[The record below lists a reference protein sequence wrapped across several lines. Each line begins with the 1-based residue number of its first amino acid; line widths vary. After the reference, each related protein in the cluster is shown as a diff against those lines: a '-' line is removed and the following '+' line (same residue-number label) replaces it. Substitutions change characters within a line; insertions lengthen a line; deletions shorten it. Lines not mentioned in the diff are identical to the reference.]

1 MENSTFLRMTEVL
14 RDATLRLATDFKQ
27 QAPAHRLRN
36 MDQDARDSIERLV
49 ENKNTVLVVGEVKS
63 GKSSFINAIIGKK
76 LLPVEDEV
84 ATGQAIMIRNRTQK
98 EFRLVFTDNSTKKIS
113 ENELVTYASQK
124 SVNENGGIIT
134 FGGKELSHIE
144 VDYPAVF
151 LPPNLTL
158 VDTPGAGA
166 LISYHIEITHRFI
179 QEADAVIFVMD
190 AYKPVLQNDLNLI
203 EEILQ
208 YTPHIFFIQT
218 KIDIIDEWEAVR
230 ERNQELL
237 KKHLGNHFKQSPQVW
252 PISNSRLLKAGQSD
266 NTIKAERYLTISRFK
281 ELEKELKRFLYFVS
295 GLSKTFEV
303 LYTLK
308 SYGNNLAAILNGRY
322 NTLSNQSAVEIRQKL
337 NELNQKKKLIKTNW
351 GLEGQ
356 GTKEAISQMKSYL
369 SSCKQDFWQLFEKS
383 GKTYTTI
390 AVTIEQ
396 IDSLKEG
403 RSLSKRL
410 PEEISRIFMGESDR
424 FFNEIHTKL
433 NQDYQ
438 EIARWLSQKVAPYD
452 NDREEDISDLLE
464 DIFKSPT
471 DALRASFKKN
481 WAQNIKTSVQ
491 KAIGTLFLST
501 VAMAKIVDGIFRSA
515 KRLER
520 VKQDLL
526 NTTHNSLL
534 EMRVKCKDIDPQ
546 NDRELSSL
554 ENYFISLMKNWEERL
569 HQLLQSRKAEL
580 DEEIKR
586 LENQVNSTKDHLE
599 KELQSASDALRS
611 WQVLEGITDQLLLKC
626 NEIIQEMIDKEY

>member
-1 MENSTFLRMTEVL
+1 METSTFLRMTEVL
-14 RDATLRLATDFKQ
+14 RDAALRLATDFKQ
-27 QAPAHRLRN
+27 QAPAHKLRD
-36 MDQDARDSIERLV
+36 MDQDAIASIERLV

-63 GKSSFINAIIGKK
+63 GKSSFINAIMGKK

-113 ENELVTYASQK
+113 ENELVRYASQK
-124 SVNENGGIIT
+124 AVNENGGIIT
-134 FGGKELSHIE
+134 LGGKELSHIE
-144 VDYPAVF
+144 VDYPALF

-158 VDTPGAGA
+158 VDTPGAGT
-166 LISYHIEITHRFI
+166 LISYHIEITQRFI
-179 QEADAVIFVMD
+179 PEADAVIFVMD
-190 AYKPVLQNDLNLI
+190 AYKPILQNDLNFI
-203 EEILQ
+203 EEILH

-218 KIDIIDEWEAVR
+218 KIDIIDEWEAVL

-252 PISNSRLLKAGQSD
+252 PISNTQLFKAGQSD
-266 NTIKAERYLTISRFK
+266 NKIKAERYLRISRFK
-281 ELEKELKRFLYFVS
+281 ELEKELERFLYFVS
-295 GLSKTFEV
+295 GLAKTFEV
-303 LYTLK
+303 LYALK
-308 SYGNNLAAILNGRY
+308 SYGNDLSAILKGRY
-322 NTLSNQSAVEIRQKL
+322 KTLSSQSAVEIRQKL

-356 GTKEAISQMKSYL
+356 GTKEAISQMKRYL

-390 AVTIEQ
+390 AAMIEQ

-410 PEEISRIFMGESDR
+410 PENISRIFMAESDR
-424 FFNEIHTKL
+424 FFNEIHAKL

-438 EIARWLSQKVAPYD
+438 EIARWLSQKVAPYA
-452 NDREEDISDLLE
+452 NDQKEDISHLLE
-464 DIFKSPT
+464 DIFKSPA
-471 DALRASFKKN
+471 DALRATFKKN

-501 VAMAKIVDGIFRSA
+501 LAMAKIVDGIFRSN

-520 VKQDLL
+520 VKADLL
-526 NTTHNSLL
+526 NTTRNSLL
-534 EMRVKCKDIDPQ
+534 EMRAKCNHIDPQ
-546 NDRELSSL
+546 NDHELSSL
-554 ENYFISLMKNWEERL
+554 ENYFLLLMESWEKRL

-599 KELQSASDALRS
+599 KELQSASSALRS

>member
-1 MENSTFLRMTEVL
+1 METSTFLRMTEVL
-14 RDATLRLATDFKQ
+14 RDAALRLATDFKQ
-27 QAPAHRLRN
+27 QAPAHKLRD
-36 MDQDARDSIERLV
+36 MDQDAIASIERLV

-63 GKSSFINAIIGKK
+63 GKSSFINAIMGKK

-113 ENELVTYASQK
+113 ENELVRYASQK
-124 SVNENGGIIT
+124 AVNENGGIIT
-134 FGGKELSHIE
+134 LGGKELSHIE
-144 VDYPAVF
+144 VDYPALF

-158 VDTPGAGA
+158 VDTPGAGT
-166 LISYHIEITHRFI
+166 LISYHIEITQRFI
-179 QEADAVIFVMD
+179 PEADAVIFVMD
-190 AYKPVLQNDLNLI
+190 AYKPILQNDLNFI
-203 EEILQ
+203 EEILH

-218 KIDIIDEWEAVR
+218 KIDIIDEWEAVL

-252 PISNSRLLKAGQSD
+252 PISNTQLFKAGQSD
-266 NTIKAERYLTISRFK
+266 NKIKAERYLRISRFK
-281 ELEKELKRFLYFVS
+281 ELEKELERFLYFVS
-295 GLSKTFEV
+295 GLAKTFEV
-303 LYTLK
+303 LYALK
-308 SYGNNLAAILNGRY
+308 SYGNDLSAILKGRY
-322 NTLSNQSAVEIRQKL
+322 KTLSSQSAVEIRQKL

-356 GTKEAISQMKSYL
+356 GTKEAISQMKRYL

-390 AVTIEQ
+390 AAMIEQ

-410 PEEISRIFMGESDR
+410 PENISRIFMAESDR
-424 FFNEIHTKL
+424 FFNEIHAKL

-438 EIARWLSQKVAPYD
+438 EIARWLSQKVAPYAD
-452 NDREEDISDLLE
+452 DQKEDISHLLE
-464 DIFKSPT
+464 DIFKSPA
-471 DALRASFKKN
+471 DALRATFKKN

-501 VAMAKIVDGIFRSA
+501 LAMAKIVDGIFRSN

-520 VKQDLL
+520 VKADLL
-526 NTTHNSLL
+526 NTTRNSLL
-534 EMRVKCKDIDPQ
+534 EMRAKCNHIDPQ
-546 NDRELSSL
+546 NDHELSSL
-554 ENYFISLMKNWEERL
+554 ENYFLLLMESWEKRL

-599 KELQSASDALRS
+599 KELQSASSALRS

>member
-1 MENSTFLRMTEVL
+1 METSTFLRMTEVL

-27 QAPAHRLRN
+27 QAPAHKLRS
-36 MDQDARDSIERLV
+36 MDQDASASIERLV
-49 ENKNTVLVVGEVKS
+49 ENKNTILVVGEVKS

-76 LLPVEDEV
+76 LLPVEDDV

-98 EFRLVFTDNSTKKIS
+98 EFRLVFTDNATKKIS
-113 ENELVTYASQK
+113 EDELITYASQK
-124 SVNENGGIIT
+124 AVNENGGIIT
-134 FGGKELSHIE
+134 LGGKELSHIE
-144 VDYPAVF
+144 VDYPAMF

-158 VDTPGAGA
+158 VDTPGAGT
-166 LISYHIEITHRFI
+166 LISYHIEITQRFI
-179 QEADAVIFVMD
+179 PEADAVIFVTD
-190 AYKPVLQNDLNLI
+190 AYKPILQNDLNLI
-203 EEILQ
+203 EEILH

-218 KIDIIDEWEAVR
+218 KIDIIDEWKAVL

-237 KKHLGNHFKQSPQVW
+237 QKHLGNHFKQSPQVW
-252 PISNSRLLKAGQSD
+252 PISNTQLFKASQTG
-266 NTIKAERYLTISRFK
+266 NKIKAERYLTISHFK

-295 GLSKTFEV
+295 GLAKTFEV
-303 LYTLK
+303 LYALK
-308 SYGNNLAAILNGRY
+308 SYGNDLAAILKGRY

-390 AVTIEQ
+390 AAMIEQ

-410 PEEISRIFMGESDR
+410 PEEISRLFMGESDR
-424 FFNEIHTKL
+424 FFNGIHTKL

-452 NDREEDISDLLE
+452 NDQEEDISDLLE

-471 DALRASFKKN
+471 DALRASLNKN

-491 KAIGTLFLST
+491 KSIGTLFLST

-520 VKQDLL
+520 VKQDLV
-526 NTTHNSLL
+526 NTTCNSLL
-534 EMRVKCKDIDPQ
+534 EMRVKCKEIDPQ
-546 NDRELSSL
+546 GDQELSSL
-554 ENYFISLMKNWEERL
+554 EKYFILLMKNWEKRL

-586 LENQVNSTKDHLE
+586 LEYQVNSTKDHLE
-599 KELQSASDALRS
+599 KELQSASNALKS

>member
-1 MENSTFLRMTEVL
+1 METSTFLRMTEVL
-14 RDATLRLATDFKQ
+14 RDAALRLATDFKQ
-27 QAPAHRLRN
+27 QAPARKLRD
-36 MDQDARDSIERLV
+36 MDQDAIASIERLV

-63 GKSSFINAIIGKK
+63 GKSSFINAIMGKK

-113 ENELVTYASQK
+113 ENELVRYASQK
-124 SVNENGGIIT
+124 AVNENGGIIT
-134 FGGKELSHIE
+134 LGGKELSHIE
-144 VDYPAVF
+144 VDYPALF

-158 VDTPGAGA
+158 VDTPGAGT
-166 LISYHIEITHRFI
+166 LISYHIEITQRFI
-179 QEADAVIFVMD
+179 PEADAVIFVMD
-190 AYKPVLQNDLNLI
+190 AYKPILQNDLNFI
-203 EEILQ
+203 EEILH

-218 KIDIIDEWEAVR
+218 KIDIIDEWEAVL

-252 PISNSRLLKAGQSD
+252 PISNTQLFKAGQSD
-266 NTIKAERYLTISRFK
+266 NKIKAERYLRISRFK
-281 ELEKELKRFLYFVS
+281 ELEKELERFLYFVS
-295 GLSKTFEV
+295 GLAKTFEV
-303 LYTLK
+303 LYALK
-308 SYGNNLAAILNGRY
+308 SYGNDLSAILKGRY
-322 NTLSNQSAVEIRQKL
+322 KTLSSQSAVEIRQKL

-356 GTKEAISQMKSYL
+356 GTKEAISQMKRYL

-390 AVTIEQ
+390 AAMIEQ

-410 PEEISRIFMGESDR
+410 PENISRIFMAESDR
-424 FFNEIHTKL
+424 FFNEIHAKL

-438 EIARWLSQKVAPYD
+438 EIARWLSQKVAPYA
-452 NDREEDISDLLE
+452 NDQKEDISHLLE
-464 DIFKSPT
+464 DIFKSPA
-471 DALRASFKKN
+471 DALRATFKKN

-501 VAMAKIVDGIFRSA
+501 LAMAKIVDGIFRSN

-520 VKQDLL
+520 VKADLL
-526 NTTHNSLL
+526 NTTRNSLL
-534 EMRVKCKDIDPQ
+534 EMRAKCNHIDPQ
-546 NDRELSSL
+546 NDHELSSL
-554 ENYFISLMKNWEERL
+554 ENYFLLLMESWEKRL

-599 KELQSASDALRS
+599 KELQSASSALRS

>member
-1 MENSTFLRMTEVL
+1 METSTFLRMTEVL
-14 RDATLRLATDFKQ
+14 RDAALRLATDFKQ
-27 QAPAHRLRN
+27 QAPAHKLRD
-36 MDQDARDSIERLV
+36 MDQDAIASIERLV

-63 GKSSFINAIIGKK
+63 GKSSFINAIMGKK

-113 ENELVTYASQK
+113 ENELVRYASQK
-124 SVNENGGIIT
+124 AVNENGGIIT
-134 FGGKELSHIE
+134 LGGKELSHIE
-144 VDYPAVF
+144 VDYPALF

-158 VDTPGAGA
+158 VDTPGAGT
-166 LISYHIEITHRFI
+166 LISYHIEITQRFI
-179 QEADAVIFVMD
+179 PEADAVIFVMD
-190 AYKPVLQNDLNLI
+190 AFKPILQNDLNFI
-203 EEILQ
+203 EEILH

-218 KIDIIDEWEAVR
+218 KIDIIDEWEAVL

-252 PISNSRLLKAGQSD
+252 PISNTQLFKAGQSD
-266 NTIKAERYLTISRFK
+266 NKIKAERYLRISRFK
-281 ELEKELKRFLYFVS
+281 ELEKELERFLYFVS
-295 GLSKTFEV
+295 GLAKTFEV
-303 LYTLK
+303 LYALK
-308 SYGNNLAAILNGRY
+308 SYGNDLSAILKGRY
-322 NTLSNQSAVEIRQKL
+322 KTLSSQSAVEIRQKL

-356 GTKEAISQMKSYL
+356 GTKEAISQMKRYL

-390 AVTIEQ
+390 AAMIEQ

-410 PEEISRIFMGESDR
+410 PENISRIFMAESDR
-424 FFNEIHTKL
+424 FFNEIHAKL

-438 EIARWLSQKVAPYD
+438 EIARWLSQKVAPYA
-452 NDREEDISDLLE
+452 NDQKEDISHLLE
-464 DIFKSPT
+464 DIFKSPA
-471 DALRASFKKN
+471 DALRATFKKN

-501 VAMAKIVDGIFRSA
+501 LAMAKIVDGIFRSN

-520 VKQDLL
+520 VKADLL
-526 NTTHNSLL
+526 NTTRNSLL
-534 EMRVKCKDIDPQ
+534 EMRAKCNHIDPQ
-546 NDRELSSL
+546 NDHELSSL
-554 ENYFISLMKNWEERL
+554 ENYFLLLMESWEKRL

-599 KELQSASDALRS
+599 KELQSASSALRS